1 MLSISSLS
9 KNTANTSYTV
19 FNLHIKALSL
29 QQREKYMKTEL
40 SHNKIAL
47 YKSIRVKAFKCIY
60 DHLIFRIIFFSLY
73 ALLFSP
79 LLTLLLPPNVLSR

>member
-47 YKSIRVKAFKCIY
+47 YKSEKTFRCINN
-60 DHLIFRIIFFSLY
+60 HLIVSVFYFLPICPPFL
-73 ALLFSP
+73 SP
-79 LLTLLLPPNVLSR
+79 LNPTFIP